1 MSAGDVVFRRIL
13 AVAAQDALVQAA
25 RELLD
30 TGMQEF
36 WKRALRSVRTVKDAL
51 RDS

>member
-25 RELLD
+25 RELPD
-30 TGMQEF
+30 TGTQEF
-36 WKRALRSVRTVKDAL
+36 WKRALTVKDAL